1 MTNNDLMTLL
11 PLVVVISSA
20 VVLLLADLWIPAKQ
34 KGITAFLA
42 ALALAAALGLNLPR
56 LTWDAEA
63 FGGMVA
69 VDGFSVFL
77 SSLFLLCGLLG
88 MGLAYDYLKR
98 MGIER
103 GEFYPLLMLSVAGM
117 MLMAHAN
124 DLIIIFLALETLSI
138 PLYILAGFAI
148 PRVESEESSLKY
160 FILGTFAAAFVLY
173 GVALIFGASGST
185 NLQAVLAAVEAGQLV
200 NPTLFVIGGGML
212 LVGFAFKMAVVPFHG
227 WAPDVYQ
234 GAPTPVTGFMSLG
247 AKAAGAA
254 ALMRVFMTAFPAVSA
269 ELAPALAGLSIITML
284 VGNLLAIS
292 QKNIKRMLAYSSIAH
307 GGYLLMAF
315 VTFSQGALQAEMVSA
330 MLFFLGSYALANFA
344 AWGVVTALEREMGV
358 GLELEDYAG
367 LAKKAPWMALAMLV
381 AMLSF
386 TGMPL
391 TIGFWGKFY
400 LFRSAVMGGYVTLA
414 VIGLLTSVIS
424 AFYYL
429 RVVVMMYMKPGE
441 PSVQADFW
449 LRLVTIGSAALAVVL
464 SLLPNTLFQAA
475 LSAILR

>member
-56 LTWDAEA
+56 LTWDVEA

-103 GEFYPLLMLSVAGM
+103 GEFYPLLMLSVSGM

-185 NLQAVLAAVEAGQLV
+185 NLQAVLAAADAGQLV

-247 AKAAGAA
+247 AK
-254 ALMRVFMTAFPAVSA
+254 
-269 ELAPALAGLSIITML
+269 
-284 VGNLLAIS
+284 
-292 QKNIKRMLAYSSIAH
+292 
-307 GGYLLMAF
+307 
-315 VTFSQGALQAEMVSA
+315 
-330 MLFFLGSYALANFA
+330 
-344 AWGVVTALEREMGV
+344 
-358 GLELEDYAG
+358 
-367 LAKKAPWMALAMLV
+367 
-381 AMLSF
+381 
-386 TGMPL
+386 
-391 TIGFWGKFY
+391 
-400 LFRSAVMGGYVTLA
+400 
-414 VIGLLTSVIS
+414 
-424 AFYYL
+424 
-429 RVVVMMYMKPGE
+429 
-441 PSVQADFW
+441 
-449 LRLVTIGSAALAVVL
+449 
-464 SLLPNTLFQAA
+464 
-475 LSAILR
+475 